1 MLAVNLF
8 GQSRNKTL
16 LQDNQLMRLAQSFE
30 KAAQFNRAL
39 EIYQQLWEKRPS
51 DINYY
56 RGVKNNQLKLNRY
69 SDAIFTVK
77 KMLTINS
84 SAIIEVDLGDIYYK
98 MGNEEQALQA
108 WDGVLK
114 KFPQKQTT
122 YQVVA
127 NAMNRNF
134 LYDKAMSVYKQGQSV
149 LKNNKIFL
157 IEMANLYRSQRD
169 YQNAVQLYL
178 NYLENY
184 PKQYTFIEYNITSFL
199 GDRDFV
205 EKIEK
210 ILLNRISKSKNNIQF
225 RNILAAVYIRSSN
238 YRAALEEYS
247 TIDEYIL
254 TRPKSERGK
263 LGREL
268 FNFANNAFNDG
279 EYQYAIQAFQLVFT
293 RYPKSP
299 HAPQSRIG
307 IARSYERLNDFE
319 KSIET
324 YREVIRDY
332 ANSVYAK
339 NSHFNIG
346 NILFQKYGNY
356 KEAEKSFK
364 AVLATGSFNAKN
376 FEAMFRIGDCYLM
389 EGELDQ
395 ASSWY
400 DQIQRQKK
408 LTHDLKMKVLFKIA
422 QTLFWKGEF
431 EKASEQFFKVQTAHV
446 NILNEKEGMLVND
459 ALEYQ
464 LLIED
469 GKKAPEVLTELA
481 KAKLLMEQKK
491 NKAALKALKK
501 MIDQDLSPSLMDDI
515 LLLVGQLNSQ
525 LGNYEASLAAFNKV
539 VQEFPQSVWV
549 DLAQKQIGDIYD
561 EGLTDT
567 ANALLAYELIL
578 TKYPDSIYLEEVR
591 RKIRELEEK

>member
-1 MLAVNLF
+1 MGWAQQGKNL
-8 GQSRNKTL
+8 QQRL
-16 LQDNQLMRLAQSFE
+16 NQMFNMARIFE
-30 KAAQFNRAL
+30 QRVQFSRAL
-39 EIYQQLWEKRPS
+39 EIYQSLWNDYPTN
-51 DINYY
+51 INYY
-56 RGVKNNQLKLNRY
+56 RGVKNNLINLRKFKQAE
-69 SDAIFTVK
+69 DAIY
-77 KMLTINS
+77 KMLRVNS
-84 SAIIEVDLGDIYYK
+84 SVLIKVDLGDLY
-98 MGNEEQALQA
+98 
-108 WDGVLK
+108 LK
-114 KFPQKQTT
+114 QGEKEKAVSYWKEILEKNKRIPSAFQI
-122 YQVVA
+122 VA
-127 NAMNRNF
+127 SSMTRNF
-134 LYDKAMSVYKQGQSV
+134 LYDEALEIYQKGREK
-149 LKNNKIFL
+149 LNNKSLFL
-157 IEMANLYRSQRD
+157 IEMASLYKSRRD
-169 YQNAVQLYL
+169 HKNAVLLYL
-178 NYLENY
+178 EYLKYY
-184 PKQYTFIEYNITSFL
+184 PDQYTFIEHSITSFASDPEL
-199 GDRDFV
+199 AN
-205 EKIEK
+205 EIEK
-210 ILLNRISKSKNNIQF
+210 ILFTRINKDDKNIQL
-225 RNILAAVYIRSSN
+225 RNILAAFYIRSSN

-422 QTLFWKGEF
+422 QTLFWKGEDL
-431 EKASEQFFKVQTAHV
+431 
-446 NILNEKEGMLVND
+446 LNFLWRKGREGSRKP
-459 ALEYQ
+459 Y
-464 LLIED
+464 
-469 GKKAPEVLTELA
+469 GKK
-481 KAKLLMEQKK
+481 
-491 NKAALKALKK
+491 
-501 MIDQDLSPSLMDDI
+501 
-515 LLLVGQLNSQ
+515 
-525 LGNYEASLAAFNKV
+525 
-539 VQEFPQSVWV
+539 
-549 DLAQKQIGDIYD
+549 
-561 EGLTDT
+561 
-567 ANALLAYELIL
+567 
-578 TKYPDSIYLEEVR
+578 
-591 RKIRELEEK
+591 